1 MLLNVPK
8 MQKWMRLGWSAVGL
22 GLVGWFV
29 VDFFGKDFAGR
40 RVDDVLGETLGPIG
54 SWLADKVFFQVAIGG
69 VNVEVIVLWMLLP
82 MIFLT
87 FYYGFVNFRGF
98 IPSLNVLRG
107 KFEDKSAPGE
117 VSQVQALTT
126 ALSGTVGLGNIAG
139 VAIAIALG
147 GPGATFWMFVIS
159 IAAMAVKFSECTL
172 AVKYRE
178 VHADGTVSGGPM
190 YYLRHGLK
198 NRGFA
203 RLGIILAV
211 AYAVLTLPSILQVVQ
226 VNQAHSM
233 FRAATGINEG
243 LWFGVVIAV
252 LTGVVIIGGIKQI
265 AKVTVRLV
273 PLMAGIYLIAGLV
286 VIAVNITVLPDAF
299 LVIFKTAFSPVAV
312 EGGIIGAI
320 IVGMRRAVYSTEA
333 GLGTSSI
340 AHAAAKTREP
350 ISEGLVGL
358 MEPFID
364 TLVGLVTAIIIVIT
378 GAYLFLDPVTG
389 ENLGDIQMTSAAF
402 ESVFWWFPW
411 VLALAAFMFAFS
423 TIISWSYYIEKV
435 WTFLFGDTPRTVISF
450 RIFFCV
456 MLIPGAVMKTEHV
469 VDFIDSVFFLLAIP
483 NLLGIYFM
491 APEIRADMKD
501 YFARLKAGKIPIT
514 KKVAKPAIAK
524 P

>member
-1 MLLNVPK
+1 MELNVPK
-8 MQKWMRLGWSAVGL
+8 MQKWMRLIWSAIGVV
-22 GLVGWFV
+22 LVAWFLF
-29 VDFFGKDFAGR
+29 DFFGKSFEGKTIDN
-40 RVDDVLGETLGPIG
+40 VLGETLGPVG
-54 SWLADKVFFQVAIGG
+54 TWMADKVFFQVSFAG
-69 VNVEVIVLWMLLP
+69 VDVEVIVLWMLAP
-82 MIFLT
+82 MILLSV
-87 FYYGFVNFRGF
+87 YYGFVNFRGF
-98 IPSLNVLRG
+98 LPALNVLKG
-107 KFEDKSAPGE
+107 KFEDDKAPGE

-139 VAIAIALG
+139 VAIAIAIG
-147 GPGATFWMFVIS
+147 GPGAAFWMFAIS

-203 RLGIILAV
+203 KLGIFLAV
-211 AYAVLTLPSILQVVQ
+211 SYAVLTLPSILQIVQ

-233 FRAATGINEG
+233 FRAATGVDEG
-243 LWFGVVIAV
+243 LWFGIVLAV
-252 LTGVVIIGGIKQI
+252 LTAVVIIGGIKQI

-273 PLMAGIYLIAGLV
+273 PLMAGIYLIAGLI
-286 VIAVNITVLPDAF
+286 VIGVNISILPEAILIIIKSAF
-299 LVIFKTAFSPVAV
+299 APTAV

-350 ISEGLVGL
+350 VSEGLVGL

-364 TLVGLVTAIIIVIT
+364 TLVGLITALIIVIT
-378 GAYLFLDPVTG
+378 GAYLFTDPVSG
-389 ENLGDIQMTSAAF
+389 EGLGDIQMTSAAF
-402 ESVFWWFPW
+402 ESVFSWFPW
-411 VLALAAFMFAFS
+411 VLALAAIMFAFS

-435 WTFLFGDTPRTVISF
+435 WTFLFGDTRRSVISF
-450 RIFFCV
+450 RVFFSV
-456 MLIPGAVMKTEHV
+456 MLIPGAVMQTEHV
-469 VDFIDSVFFLLAIP
+469 VDFIDSVFFLLAVP
-483 NLLGIYFM
+483 NILGIYFM

-501 YFARLKAGKIPIT
+501 YFARLKAGKIPMA
-514 KKVAKPAIAK
+514 KKT
-524 P
+524 